1 MLRFCVTFTPQY
13 AFRTFAEYEMRTHCA
28 GFVRALFV
36 IAFAHG
42 AIEQIGHLGMDAA
55 TAHVAVRF
63 MLT

>member
-1 MLRFCVTFTPQY
+1 
-13 AFRTFAEYEMRTHCA
+13 MRTHCA
-28 GFVRALFV
+28 SFVRALFV